1 MSIQEDILIGCRIA
15 ALIAEELGW
24 DKKEIRN
31 LKKAAHLHDI
41 GKIGIRITF

>member
-1 MSIQEDILIGCRIA
+1 MAEYA

-31 LKKAAHLHDI
+31 LKNAAQLHDI
-41 GKIGIRITF
+41 GKIGIQIGRAHV